1 MIAGDGTAVRPT
13 GRSAALST
21 TPDVTFAAAHAL
33 AQAGVGV
40 RLFTVQVLGTINA
53 LDVEG
58 HFTPDRARRLEAL
71 VAARRPAL
79 LAAMDAARKAG

>member
-1 MIAGDGTAVRPT
+1 MT
-13 GRSAALST
+13 T
-21 TPDVTFAAAHAL
+21 TPDATFAALHAL

-58 HFTPDRARRLEAL
+58 HFTPDRAGRLEAL
-71 VAARRPAL
+71 VAAHRPAL
-79 LAAMDAARKAG
+79 LAAIDAARKAG